1 MIKFAE
7 WWYCLCWRL
16 YVGPMDANH
25 LLDTVWM
32 EMASNLD
39 TMRSPEADFHCN
51 DRHCRFLQSSFF
63 FLFLININFFF
74 FIFFFHP
81 IHSLPLLI
89 YFHVPRFSKKNLR
102 SGKSSGVNQMV
113 KRRPAC
119 PHFFPVWICKYPSEM
134 LKSNLI
140 VGPLPPP
147 TTFFFHL
154 SLSLSLSVFRSTWGS
169 KSNHTAVAF
178 SVLSRERRKE
188 RWGRGRGGINRDRTG
203 RRIKNKQETAID
215 E

>member
-1 MIKFAE
+1 MI
-7 WWYCLCWRL
+7 L
-16 YVGPMDANH
+16 P
-25 LLDTVWM
+25 LL
-32 EMASNLD
+32 ASLRWSNGRQPFIGYRMNGNGIQFGHDEISGGRFPLQ
-39 TMRSPEADFHCN
+39 RSTLPLLTIFI
-51 DRHCRFLQSSFF
+51 F

>member
-1 MIKFAE
+1 MI
-7 WWYCLCWRL
+7 L
-16 YVGPMDANH
+16 P
-25 LLDTVWM
+25 LL
-32 EMASNLD
+32 ASLRWSNGRQPFIGYRMNGNGIQFGHDEISGGRFPLQ
-39 TMRSPEADFHCN
+39 RSTLPLLTIFI
-51 DRHCRFLQSSFF
+51 F

-140 VGPLPPP
+140 VGPPPP
-147 TTFFFHL
+147 PLPSSSTSL
-154 SLSLSLSVFRSTWGS
+154 SLSLSLSSGRLGGQRVITQQWRFR
-169 KSNHTAVAF
+169 F
-178 SVLSRERRKE
+178 SQEKE
-188 RWGRGRGGINRDRTG
+188 GRRGGGGGGGEST
-203 RRIKNKQETAID
+203 ET
-215 E
+215 ELEEE